1 MKKAGG
7 KRIMFNTLNISPP
20 VSFYS
25 LSVDLINGES
35 LRFDKLKGKKVLLV
49 NTASDCVYTPQ
60 YAELQTLYEHS
71 KEDLEI
77 IAFPANDFKE
87 QEKGSDADI
96 EKFCLHNYAIR
107 FPIAKKSIVI
117 NTEKQNPVFNW
128 LTQKEKNGWNTQ
140 QPTWNFSK
148 YLIDEDGMLIC
159 CFDPAVSP
167 LSEDMIRAVES

>member
-25 LSVDLINGES
+25 LSVDLINGEN

-77 IAFPANDFKE
+77 IAFPNSAHE
-87 QEKGSDADI
+87 LRTAPAGTAG
-96 EKFCLHNYAIR
+96 LHTI
-107 FPIAKKSIVI
+107 
-117 NTEKQNPVFNW
+117 W
-128 LTQKEKNGWNTQ
+128 LTKFAG
-140 QPTWNFSK
+140 PH
-148 YLIDEDGMLIC
+148 L
-159 CFDPAVSP
+159 
-167 LSEDMIRAVES
+167 